1 MVFSAEEFMS
11 DPKREAVEALQKK
24 SELLM
29 PGKYLNLEVKMLT
42 FEIRNVIVAHL
53 VDGESLYEDALDL
66 VKAYGVDTVKMRE
79 IEMQEK
85 IRLKKKRKNDK
96 LKNYKYKKKERL
108 KKCKCN

>member
-1 MVFSAEEFMS
+1 LFIEVYIFLNYLFITINNQNGILGRRIYVRSKEGSGRGIA
-11 DPKREAVEALQKK
+11 KK

-29 PGKYLNLEVKMLT
+29 LGKYLNLEAKMLK

-66 VKAYGVDTVKMRE
+66 VKTHRVDTVKMRE

-85 IRLKKKRKNDK
+85 IRLKEIEEK
-96 LKNYKYKKKERL
+96 
-108 KKCKCN
+108 